1 MKVDSFEYPILCL
14 TKNGGVFFQYSK
26 AETFRSTQ
34 RAVNGRLFDGMVVV
48 DPKQNAWE
56 VHRAEIVAFRPPLWG
71 WRLPFFT
78 RSVDIVLESVSRG
91 QLRLDEI
98 KNLVL
103 QTIDTDLEFW
113 GEVEDVS
120 SLRERIARCGGF
132 LELEEIFGNN
142 RQRGDT
148 K

>member
-1 MKVDSFEYPILCL
+1 
-14 TKNGGVFFQYSK
+14 
-26 AETFRSTQ
+26 
-34 RAVNGRLFDGMVVV
+34 
-48 DPKQNAWE
+48 
-56 VHRAEIVAFRPPLWG
+56 
-71 WRLPFFT
+71 
-78 RSVDIVLESVSRG
+78 
-91 QLRLDEI
+91 LDEI